1 MGVLWYKVWF
11 DIWTYKTRTVLAVLS
26 IAAGVFAI
34 GVVFGMVDQLLSGM
48 DAAHQAV
55 HPSHIQMYLNDYISQ
70 EVVHGLLRAPG
81 VADIEPF
88 NVVNISYR
96 PKAGGDLKQG
106 MLVLRQD
113 WNNQRMDMLQLREG
127 TWPARNGVDIE
138 RLSSSVYGFDIG
150 DKVVFEQDD
159 KQRTFTITGK
169 VRHPFVPPPQ
179 FGGQAYFFMS
189 SSAMTRY
196 DVPENKYS
204 GLYVTV
210 TPYSSENAKVVA
222 NDLKD
227 RLAKDGITVG
237 ATMYQDPSRHWG
249 RMYVEGINM
258 VMQILA
264 IVSLLLSVVLVYN
277 TLTALITQQTNQIG
291 ILKAIGG
298 RSHTILQLYLTGVLI
313 YGLLALFIALPLGMF
328 SAWAVT
334 RWFLNLFNIDYETF
348 RFSNIAVTLQ
358 VLAATAVPL
367 LAGLAPVL
375 AGARMTVRE
384 AIASYGIGGKFGSNR
399 FDRLIEIIGAR
410 LLPTHYATALGNMFR
425 RKGRLILTQ
434 IVLVSAGTM
443 FLIVMTLGSSITET
457 MDNFFARRH
466 YDGTFYLTGTYRQN
480 KVMNVINANPTVT
493 SAEGVLTMSATVL
506 QQGQRLKEAGL
517 GTEVYGIVPGR
528 QFTEEPIVAG
538 RWLEP
543 GDGNVL
549 VFSKRGADKNGLAL
563 GDTVT
568 LNLGEAGKAD
578 FKIVGLYQPLSGD
591 VGFSTE
597 TIYTPINALWD
608 ASKEYPRINRVLV
621 RTTAHDE
628 AATTTTLKDL
638 QQGLEDQ
645 SVKVGLA
652 QTEVENRRQSE
663 GSFSVITSMLL
674 ALATIVAGVGA
685 IGLMGALSIAV
696 VERTKEIGVLRAI
709 GARSPTI
716 MGMFV
721 MEGMLQGL
729 MSWGLSVLI
738 SLAFSRPMS
747 NLLGDTIFKLPLD
760 YRYNWQAVG
769 IWLAVILVLSVL
781 ASIAPARSATRISVR
796 DSLAYA

>member
-11 DIWTYKTRTVLAVLS
+11 DIWNYKTRTVLAVLS

-55 HPSHIQMYLNDYISQ
+55 HPSHIQMYLHDYISSD
-70 EVVHGLLRAPG
+70 VVRGLKRAPG
-81 VADIEPF
+81 VEDIEPF
-88 NVVNISYR
+88 NVVNIMYR
-96 PKAGGDLKQG
+96 PRAGGDLKQG
-106 MLVLRQD
+106 MLVLRED

-127 TWPARNGVDIE
+127 SWPVRNGIAIE

-150 DKVVFEQDD
+150 DKVTFELDD
-159 KQRTFTITGK
+159 KQRTFNIVGK

-189 SSAMTRY
+189 RDAMTHY

-204 GLYVTV
+204 ALYVTV
-210 TPYSSENAKVVA
+210 TPYSAENARVVA
-222 NDLKD
+222 TDLKD
-227 RLAKDGITVG
+227 RLAKDGVAVG

-264 IVSLLLSVVLVYN
+264 IVSLILSVVLVYN

-298 RSHTILQLYLTGVLI
+298 RSTTIVRLYLTDVLI

-328 SAWAVT
+328 AAWSVT

-348 RFSNIAVTLQ
+348 HFSTTAVTLQ
-358 VLAATAVPL
+358 ILAATAVPL

-375 AGARMTVRE
+375 GGARITVRE
-384 AIASYGIGGKFGSNR
+384 AIASYGLGGKFGSNR
-399 FDRLIEIIGAR
+399 FDRLIEGIGAR

-434 IVLVSAGTM
+434 VVLVSAGTM

-466 YDGTFYLTGTYRQN
+466 YDETFYLSGRYRQN
-480 KVMNVINANPTVT
+480 KVMNVVNADPTV
-493 SAEGVLTMSATVL
+493 ADAQGVLTMSATVL
-506 QQGQRLKEAGL
+506 KQGQRLKEAGL
-517 GTEVYGIVPGR
+517 GTEVFGIVPGR
-528 QFTEEPIVAG
+528 EFTEESIIAG
-538 RWLEP
+538 RWLQP
-543 GDGNVL
+543 GDGKVL

-563 GDTVT
+563 GDMVT

-578 FKIVGLYQPLSGD
+578 FQIIGLYQPLSGD

-597 TIYTPINALWD
+597 TIYTPIDALWD
-608 ASKEYPRINRVLV
+608 ASKEYPRINRLIV

-628 AATTTTLKDL
+628 PSANTTLKNL

-645 SVKVGLA
+645 SIKVGLA
-652 QTEVENRRQSE
+652 QTEAENRRINE
-663 GSFSVITSMLL
+663 GSFSIITTMLL
-674 ALATIVAGVGA
+674 ALATIVAVVGA

-721 MEGMLQGL
+721 MEGVLQGL
-729 MSWGLSVLI
+729 MSWGLAVLL
-738 SLAFSRPMS
+738 SLVFSRPMS

-769 IWLAVILVLSVL
+769 IWLAVILVLATL

>member
-11 DIWTYKTRTVLAVLS
+11 DIWHYKTRTVLAVLS

-55 HPSHIQMYLNDYISQ
+55 HPSHIQMYLNDYISP
-70 EVVHGLLRAPG
+70 EVVHGLKRAPG
-81 VADIEPF
+81 VEDIEPF
-88 NVVNISYR
+88 NVVNVTYQ
-96 PKAGGDLKQG
+96 PKKGGDLKQG
-106 MLVLRQD
+106 ALVLRED
-113 WNNQRMDMLQLREG
+113 WNSQRMDMLQLREG
-127 TWPARNGVDIE
+127 TWPVRNGVDIE
-138 RLSSSVYGFDIG
+138 RLSSSFYGFDIG
-150 DKVVFEQDD
+150 DKVTFELDD
-159 KQRTFTITGK
+159 KQRTFTIIGK

-179 FGGQAYFFMS
+179 FGGEAYFFMS
-189 SSAMTRY
+189 RDAMTRY
-196 DVPENKYS
+196 DVPENKYR

-210 TPYSSENAKVVA
+210 TPYSAENARVVA
-222 NDLKD
+222 SDLKD

-237 ATMYQDPSRHWG
+237 ATLYQDPNRHWG

-277 TLTALITQQTNQIG
+277 TLTALITQQTDQIG

-298 RSHTILQLYLTGVLI
+298 RSVTILRLYLTDVLI

-328 SAWAVT
+328 AAWSVT
-334 RWFLNLFNIDYETF
+334 RWFLNLFNIDYDVF
-348 RFSNIAVTLQ
+348 RFSATAVTLQ
-358 VLAATAVPL
+358 ILAATAVPL
-367 LAGLAPVL
+367 LAGLVPVL
-375 AGARMTVRE
+375 SGARITVRE
-384 AIASYGIGGKFGSNR
+384 AIASYGIGGKFGANR
-399 FDRLIEIIGAR
+399 FDRLIEGIGAR
-410 LLPTHYATALGNMFR
+410 LMPTHYATALGNMFR

-434 IVLVSAGTM
+434 FVLVSAGAM
-443 FLIVMTLGSSITET
+443 FLIVMTLSSSITET

-466 YDGTFYLTGTYRQN
+466 YDETFYTTGTYRQN
-480 KVMNVINANPTVT
+480 KVMNVINADPTVAN
-493 SAEGVLTMSATVL
+493 AEPDLIMSATVL
-506 QQGQRLKEAGL
+506 KQGQRLKEAGL
-517 GTEVYGIVPGR
+517 GTEVHGIVPGR
-528 QFTEEPIVAG
+528 EFTEEPILEG
-538 RWLEP
+538 RWLQP

-578 FKIVGLYQPLSGD
+578 FQIIGLYQPLSGD

-597 TIYTPINALWD
+597 TVYTPINALWD
-608 ASKEYPRINRVLV
+608 ASKEYPRINRILV

-628 AATTTTLKDL
+628 ASQDTTLKNVK
-638 QQGLEDQ
+638 QALEDQ
-645 SVKVGLA
+645 SIKVGYS
-652 QTEVENRRQSE
+652 QTESENRRQTE
-663 GSFSVITSMLL
+663 GSFSIVTSMLL
-674 ALATIVAGVGA
+674 ALATIVAVVGA

-721 MEGMLQGL
+721 MEGVLQGL
-729 MSWGLSVLI
+729 MSWALAVLI
-738 SLAFSRPMS
+738 SLVFSRPMS

-760 YRYNWQAVG
+760 YRYNWQAVA
-769 IWLAVILVLSVL
+769 IWLVIILVLATL